1 MGFGEAHEL
10 AALAAPDI
18 AVVGSPMVALTDPP
32 TTNSISREVLTSLS
46 THNQIATFSSR
57 PAGLTLDDAYRVTPL
72 LRAAFEA
79 RGEKITG
86 RKIGFTN
93 REMWKVYSA
102 KAPIWGYV
110 TDHTTKNLRAP
121 SSSFRGAPAGSE
133 PGIQKQSQSS
143 PLDSG
148 SGQEGRPGMTDEIF
162 VAHLADF
169 AEPRIEP
176 EIMFGLKAAPSPG
189 MSETALLDCIEW
201 VSLGYEIVQ
210 SIYPGWK
217 FAAADTVA
225 ANGVH
230 GALLVG
236 ERHAIAQRK
245 AQWLH
250 ELATFQAELYRDGE
264 LSQRGGGALVL
275 DSPLLALRHLVELL
289 AHDPHNPPLAAGE
302 IITTGT
308 LTLAMPVSAGQTWT
322 TKVSGIP
329 LEEISV
335 RFE

>member
-1 MGFGEAHEL
+1 MPQLSAEL
-10 AALAAPDI
+10 D
-18 AVVGSPMVALTDPP
+18 VK
-32 TTNSISREVLTSLS
+32 SISREVLISLS
-46 THNQIATFSSR
+46 TRNQIPTFSSR
-57 PAGLTLDDAYRVTPL
+57 SGGLTLDEAYRVTPL
-72 LRAAFEA
+72 LRAAFET
-79 RGEKITG
+79 RGEKILG

-93 REMWKVYSA
+93 REMWKVYGA

-110 TDHTTKNLRAP
+110 TDQTTHPLV
-121 SSSFRGAPAGSE
+121 SAPA
-133 PGIQKQSQSS
+133 QRVK
-143 PLDSG
+143 
-148 SGQEGRPGMTDEIF
+148 
-162 VAHLADF
+162 DF

-176 EIMFGLKAAPSPG
+176 EIMFGLKAAPSPE
-189 MSETALLDCIEW
+189 MSETALLDCVDW

-236 ERHAIAQRK
+236 ARHAVTPSK
-245 AQWLH
+245 AEWLR
-250 ELATFQAELYRDGE
+250 ELATFRAELYCDGK

-275 DSPLLALRHLVELL
+275 DSPLLALHHLVELL
-289 AHDPHNPPLAAGE
+289 THDPHNPPLAADE

-322 TKVSGIP
+322 TKVSAIP